1 MILHSSNIYLSIS
14 EMHDTWHALF
24 SDLNDVISSLTS
36 RHHVNVMILRV
47 THQHIRHTS
56 LPEFAPFP
64 YAADSGEGVIR
75 GEVPVYKVERLLAL
89 K

>member
-1 MILHSSNIYLSIS
+1 MYFTPLVS
-14 EMHDTWHALF
+14 AL
-24 SDLNDVISSLTS
+24 
-36 RHHVNVMILRV
+36 
-47 THQHIRHTS
+47 
-56 LPEFAPFP
+56 FP